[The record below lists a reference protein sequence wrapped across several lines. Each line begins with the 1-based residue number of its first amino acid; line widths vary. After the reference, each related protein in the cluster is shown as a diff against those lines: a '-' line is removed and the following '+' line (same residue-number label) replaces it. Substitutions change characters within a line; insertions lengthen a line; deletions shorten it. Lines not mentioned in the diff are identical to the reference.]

1 MKVAIDGPAG
11 AGKSSVARAVADRLG
26 FLYVDTGA
34 LYRTA
39 ALFAIRRGVAP
50 GDAEHVLPLLA
61 EMRPELCYQDG
72 EQRVLLN
79 GENVSALIRT
89 EEVSRGASAISAI
102 PEVREFLF
110 RLQRDIAEQNDVVM
124 DGRDIGTVV
133 LPDAEVKIF
142 LTAEPEIR
150 AKRRM
155 LQLAEEGVRAE
166 YEDVLADVR
175 QRDWNDSHRAAAPL
189 KMADGAVLLDSSFL
203 GERETALRVA
213 EIVKRAADAEP

>member
-34 LYRTA
+34 LYRAA
-39 ALFAIRRGVAP
+39 ALYAIRRGVAP
-50 GDAEHVLPLLA
+50 GDAEQVLPLLT
-61 EMRPELCYQDG
+61 EMRPELCYKEG
-72 EQRVLLN
+72 EQCVLLD

-89 EEVSRGASAISAI
+89 EELSLGASAISAI

-150 AKRRM
+150 AKRRL
-155 LQLAEEGVRAE
+155 LQLAEKGVRAGYDE
-166 YEDVLADVR
+166 VLADVKR
-175 QRDWNDSHRAAAPL
+175 RDWNDSHRAAAPL

-203 GERETALRVA
+203 SEKETALRVA
-213 EIVKRAADAEP
+213 EIVKRAADAK

>member
-1 MKVAIDGPAG
+1 M
-11 AGKSSVARAVADRLG
+11 
-26 FLYVDTGA
+26 
-34 LYRTA
+34 
-39 ALFAIRRGVAP
+39 
-50 GDAEHVLPLLA
+50 
-61 EMRPELCYQDG
+61 
-72 EQRVLLN
+72 
-79 GENVSALIRT
+79 
-89 EEVSRGASAISAI
+89 
-102 PEVREFLF
+102 REFLF

>member
-34 LYRTA
+34 LYRAA

-79 GENVSALIRT
+79 GENVSALIRI

>member
-34 LYRTA
+34 LYRAA
-39 ALFAIRRGVAP
+39 ALYAIRRGVAP
-50 GDAEHVLPLLA
+50 GDAERVLPLLA
-61 EMRPELCYQDG
+61 EMRPELCYKEG
-72 EQRVLLN
+72 EQCVMLD

-102 PEVREFLF
+102 PEVRAFLF

-150 AKRRM
+150 AKRRL
-155 LQLAEEGVRAE
+155 LQLAEKGVRAGYDE
-166 YEDVLADVR
+166 VLADVKR
-175 QRDWNDSHRAAAPL
+175 RDWNDSHRAAAPL

-203 GERETALRVA
+203 SERETALRVA
-213 EIVKRAADAEP
+213 EIVKRAEDAK

>member
-34 LYRTA
+34 LYRAA

-166 YEDVLADVR
+166 YEDALADVR

>member
-34 LYRTA
+34 LYRAA

>member
-11 AGKSSVARAVADRLG
+11 AGKSSVARAVADLLG

-34 LYRTA
+34 LYRAA
-39 ALFAIRRGVAP
+39 ALYAIRKGVNP

-61 EMRPELCYQDG
+61 EMKPELCYRDG
-72 EQRVLLN
+72 EQCVFLD

-89 EEVSRGASAISAI
+89 EEVSAGASAISAI

-110 RLQRDIAEQNDVVM
+110 HLQRDIAEKNDVVM

-133 LPDAEVKIF
+133 LPDAEIKIF

-155 LQLAEEGVRAE
+155 LQLEEKGIHAD
-166 YEDVLADVR
+166 YGDVLADIR
-175 QRDWNDSHRAAAPL
+175 RRDWNDSHRAAAPL

-203 GERETALRVA
+203 SERETALRA
-213 EIVKRAADAEP
+213 IELIRKAADA

>member
-34 LYRTA
+34 LYRAA
-39 ALFAIRRGVAP
+39 ALYAIRGGVAP
-50 GDAEHVLPLLA
+50 GDAERVLPLLA
-61 EMRPELCYQDG
+61 EMRPELCYKEG
-72 EQRVLLN
+72 EQCVILN

-150 AKRRM
+150 AKRRV
-155 LQLAEEGVRAE
+155 LQLAEKGVRAE
-166 YEDVLADVR
+166 YDEVLADVKR
-175 QRDWNDSHRAAAPL
+175 RDWNDSHRAAAPL
-189 KMADGAVLLDSSFL
+189 RIADGAVLLDSSFL
-203 GERETALRVA
+203 SEKETALRVA
-213 EIVKRAADAEP
+213 EIVKRAADTK